1 MANGSN
7 VMNGVRN
14 AQLFRRVDAIE
25 HAWCLR
31 LNRGCSRPA
40 VRDIF
45 SAISKLGDGVFWYV
59 LIVLL
64 PVVYGE
70 TALYPAL
77 RMAAVGLIGLG
88 LYKYLKS
95 RLVRER
101 PYISL
106 SGIVPGTRAL
116 DRYSFP
122 SGHTLHAVSFT
133 TLTVTSFPELAWLLV
148 PFAALVA
155 ASRVVL
161 GLHYPSDVAAGALMG
176 AALAVLSMVL
186 FPLVR

>member
-1 MANGSN
+1 
-7 VMNGVRN
+7 MNGVRT
-14 AQLFRRVDAIE
+14 AQLFRRVDAFE

-31 LNRGCSRPA
+31 LNRGCSQPA

-45 SAISKLGDGVFWYV
+45 AAISKLGDGIFWYG
-59 LIVLL
+59 LILLL

-70 TALYPAL
+70 TAISPAV
-77 RMAAVGLIGLG
+77 RMAIVGFIGVA

-106 SGIVPGTRAL
+106 AGITPGTRAL

-133 TLTVTSFPELAWLLV
+133 TLAVTSFPELAWLLV
-148 PFAALVA
+148 PFAVLVA

-161 GLHYPSDVAAGALMG
+161 GLHYPSDVAAGALIG
-176 AALAVLSMVL
+176 AALAVLSML
-186 FPLVR
+186 LMP

>member
-1 MANGSN
+1 
-7 VMNGVRN
+7 MNGVRT
-14 AQLFRRVDAIE
+14 AELFRRVDAIE

-45 SAISKLGDGVFWYV
+45 AAISKLGDGSFWYV

-70 TALYPAL
+70 TALYAAV
-77 RMAAVGLIGLG
+77 RMAIVGVVGVA

-106 SGIVPGTRAL
+106 AGITAGTRAL

-133 TLTVTSFPELAWLLV
+133 TLAVTSFPELAWLLV
-148 PFAALVA
+148 PLAGLIA

-161 GLHYPSDVAAGALMG
+161 GLHYPTDVAAGAIIG

-186 FPLVR
+186 MP

>member
-1 MANGSN
+1 
-7 VMNGVRN
+7 MNGVRT
-14 AQLFRRVDAIE
+14 AELFRRVDAFE

-31 LNRGCSRPA
+31 LNRGCSQPA
-40 VRDIF
+40 IRDIF
-45 SAISKLGDGVFWYV
+45 AAISKLGDGMFWYG
-59 LIVLL
+59 LILLL

-70 TALYPAL
+70 TAIYPAV
-77 RMAAVGLIGLG
+77 RMAIVGFIGVA

-106 SGIVPGTRAL
+106 AGITPGTRAL

-133 TLTVTSFPELAWLLV
+133 TLAVTSFPELAWLLV
-148 PFAALVA
+148 PFAVLVA
-155 ASRVVL
+155 TSRVVL
-161 GLHYPSDVAAGALMG
+161 GLHYPSDVAAGALIG

-186 FPLVR
+186 MP

>member
-1 MANGSN
+1 MVPASQPGLQPARDPRRILRDQQARRR
-7 VMNGVRN
+7 GFLVR
-14 AQLFRRVDAIE
+14 ADRV
-25 HAWCLR
+25 
-31 LNRGCSRPA
+31 
-40 VRDIF
+40 
-45 SAISKLGDGVFWYV
+45 
-59 LIVLL
+59 L

-106 SGIVPGTRAL
+106 AGIVPGTHAL

-133 TLTVTSFPELAWLLV
+133 TLAVRSFPELAWLLV

-161 GLHYPSDVAAGALMG
+161 GLHYPTDVAAGALIG
-176 AALAVLSMVL
+176 ATLAVLSMVL
-186 FPLVR
+186 FPLAA

>member
-1 MANGSN
+1 
-7 VMNGVRN
+7 MNGVRT
-14 AQLFRRVDAIE
+14 AELFRRVDAIE

-45 SAISKLGDGVFWYV
+45 AAISKLGDGSFWYV

-70 TALYPAL
+70 TALYAAV
-77 RMAAVGLIGLG
+77 RMAIVGVVGVA

-106 SGIVPGTRAL
+106 AGITAGTRAL

-133 TLTVTSFPELAWLLV
+133 TLAVTSFPELAWLLV
-148 PFAALVA
+148 PFAALIA

-161 GLHYPSDVAAGALMG
+161 GLHYPSDVAAGAIIG
-176 AALAVLSMVL
+176 AALAVLSML
-186 FPLVR
+186 LMP